1 MLEHRPRRF
10 RRPYPPSR
18 PLPDRAAE
26 DLSFIRQTMERSAS
40 FTAVSGGGE
49 ILVGVTAVITSG
61 LAFRATGN
69 TWLLIW
75 VAEAAVAASL
85 ALGAIYLKARRKGL
99 PLTSGPG
106 RKFAISFLPPATA
119 GLVLTIVFQGQG
131 LTHLLPGT
139 WLILYG
145 AGVVTG
151 GAFSVTI
158 VPVMG
163 LAFMAVGAAAFAC
176 PANWGNAVMA
186 AGFGGLH
193 ILFGILIARRHGG

>member
-1 MLEHRPRRF
+1 MLEHRPRRL
-10 RRPYPPSR
+10 RRSLPPLR

-26 DLSFIRQTMERSAS
+26 DLSFIRKTMERSAS
-40 FTAVSGGGE
+40 FTAVSGRGE
-49 ILVGVTAVITSG
+49 LLVGVTAL
-61 LAFRATGN
+61 LAA
-69 TWLLIW
+69 I
-75 VAEAAVAASL
+75 AASL
-85 ALGAIYLKARRKGL
+85 VPASLWPWIWISEAPVAATVALSAIYFKAHRKGL

-106 RKFAISFLPPATA
+106 RKFAISFLPPAVV
-119 GLVLTIVFQGQG
+119 GLVLTVVFQRQG

-139 WLILYG
+139 WLMLYG

-151 GAFSVTI
+151 GAFSVAI

-163 LAFMAVGAAAFAC
+163 IAFMVMGAAAFAA
-176 PANWGNAVMA
+176 PASWGNAFMA